1 VRKLVVACEG
11 DRRLCLRSGRPCLAA
26 EAMHPASKVQCEG
39 HTIGMRQLLGSGQ
52 RLTDTRHSL
61 VRIAK
66 YDQAQG
72 KMAQA
77 RYHEVLG
84 AS

>member
-1 VRKLVVACEG
+1 
-11 DRRLCLRSGRPCLAA
+11 
-26 EAMHPASKVQCEG
+26 
-39 HTIGMRQLLGSGQ
+39 MRQLLGSGQ